1 MKKRLW
7 LLLFIFSFFYA
18 FSTVTAQ
25 NLKFGKPTDEEMKM
39 TVYEQDKE
47 AAAVVLCQLTSVS
60 YTMDFYNFL
69 VDYDVKVRIKVLK
82 DEGKEYADLSIQYIN
97 NENEEYAQEYIEDFK
112 ATAYNLENGKVVKT
126 KIGKEQ
132 LFTERI
138 DKDYMVAKV
147 AIPQVKAG
155 TVIEYEYR
163 LHSNVFYHIY
173 DWDAQAE
180 IPVAYANY
188 RLEIPAIFIYNVEH
202 TGLEPLQTSVTAGT
216 LMFKDTSNDLSNPN
230 KCSTNI
236 YVCTGRHLHALK
248 KDKFVWNVRDYF
260 TKVTAELQRINRA
273 GGGYREVRK
282 KWEQIDATLLDH
294 PDFGARLYKHS
305 KYQEELEAS
314 GISQMADLKEKV
326 AATYKF
332 LRQRLAWNGEYDL
345 LIHSASEIVKKGNG
359 SNADLNMMLI
369 NMLGDVGVKAYPVVM
384 STRRHGRLPQTYPTL
399 NKLNTY
405 VVGIPDGSSWIYV
418 DASSADGFLNVLPA
432 NLYTDR
438 ARIIQKE
445 GSQWVNLQK
454 TGEARTLITVKASLS
469 PRGEMK
475 GEQTAIYSG
484 NAAAN
489 ERAAFREA
497 ADSSAF
503 IAKKASLN
511 GININS
517 CKMDGHRD
525 FAPHVQEVINF
536 TRQGNAT
543 DDHIYLNPLT
553 EIPVTSNPFLETE
566 RLLPVEFPYKQTFTL
581 SVQLTLPD
589 GWQLEELP
597 KSTKIT
603 AADKSLAG
611 HILYE
616 STDEHTVTIHY
627 QFRLSN
633 VTYDKTQYD
642 TLKQLFDIFANRA
655 KDILVIKKA

>member
-1 MKKRLW
+1 MMKRLW

-126 KIGKEQ
+126 KIGKER

-369 NMLGDVGVKAYPVVM
+369 NMLGDVG
-384 STRRHGRLPQTYPTL
+384 
-399 NKLNTY
+399 
-405 VVGIPDGSSWIYV
+405 
-418 DASSADGFLNVLPA
+418 
-432 NLYTDR
+432 
-438 ARIIQKE
+438 
-445 GSQWVNLQK
+445 
-454 TGEARTLITVKASLS
+454 
-469 PRGEMK
+469 
-475 GEQTAIYSG
+475 
-484 NAAAN
+484 
-489 ERAAFREA
+489 
-497 ADSSAF
+497 
-503 IAKKASLN
+503 
-511 GININS
+511 
-517 CKMDGHRD
+517 
-525 FAPHVQEVINF
+525 
-536 TRQGNAT
+536 
-543 DDHIYLNPLT
+543 
-553 EIPVTSNPFLETE
+553 
-566 RLLPVEFPYKQTFTL
+566 
-581 SVQLTLPD
+581 
-589 GWQLEELP
+589 
-597 KSTKIT
+597 
-603 AADKSLAG
+603 
-611 HILYE
+611 
-616 STDEHTVTIHY
+616 
-627 QFRLSN
+627 
-633 VTYDKTQYD
+633 
-642 TLKQLFDIFANRA
+642 
-655 KDILVIKKA
+655 